1 MLVDNPPN
9 LPAMRWGQ
17 LVEYGTT
24 MIDMSGLCIEA
35 HTGVQIDSTRL
46 FPDWGGIVT
55 MSR

>member
-1 MLVDNPPN
+1 
-9 LPAMRWGQ
+9 MRWGQ